1 MLRDPVPTSVHLKD
15 YQPPAF
21 LIDTVDLDFDIH
33 EDHTLVRA
41 RLAIRRNPR
50 ASDPKA
56 PLVLDGDELVPET
69 IALDGR
75 ALLSGDFELDEA
87 HLSVPDVP
95 DAFTLETTVRIHPGN
110 NTRLMGLFASKDG
123 LFTQCEAEGF
133 RRITFFIDRPDVMA
147 RYTTTIHA
155 DRDRYP
161 VLLSNGNLVASG
173 VEAHPSP
180 MSAPLPRNAWR

>member
-50 ASDPKA
+50 ASDPKG
-56 PLVLDGDELVPET
+56 PLVLDGDEIVPET

-75 ALLSGDFELDEA
+75 ALLRGDFELDEA
-87 HLSVPDVP
+87 HLTVPGVP
-95 DAFTLETTVRIHPGN
+95 DAFTLET
-110 NTRLMGLFASKDG
+110 DG
-123 LFTQCEAEGF
+123 
-133 RRITFFIDRPDVMA
+133 
-147 RYTTTIHA
+147 
-155 DRDRYP
+155 
-161 VLLSNGNLVASG
+161 
-173 VEAHPSP
+173 AHPPAGTTRS
-180 MSAPLPRNAWR
+180 